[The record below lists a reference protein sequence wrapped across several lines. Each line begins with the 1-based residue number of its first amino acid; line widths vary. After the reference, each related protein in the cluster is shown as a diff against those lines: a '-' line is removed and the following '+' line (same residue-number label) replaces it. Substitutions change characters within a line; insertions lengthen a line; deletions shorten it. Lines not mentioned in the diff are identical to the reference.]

1 MRRLRGL
8 FPKLCDPD
16 ELAAAFDLTVRSK
29 RRRPDVAWMLFRRE
43 DVLERLAAA
52 LSAETWRPR
61 GFRQLLL
68 HDPKPRVI
76 ARSSIEDRVVHTAI
90 ARLLEPAILRRTVD
104 GDFACRVGGG
114 TQRAQLRLLELSRRH
129 EHVMHLDFR
138 SYFASI
144 DLEILR
150 GQLGRLV
157 ADRKFL
163 GVVDRLLESGR
174 GLQDGARARRHARMD
189 PDWPPPGRGLPMGA
203 VTSQLFAAHLYPNPL
218 DHFVKRELKVPGYV
232 RYVDDLFLFGDRR
245 AELRTWRDSVG
256 EFAADRL
263 HLRLKRAKAPVLACR
278 GVMHALG
285 MRVSREGLRPLP
297 RAFRKMKRR
306 VGAAVRGEWSLEGF
320 ERSVQG
326 VMGTLWFG

>member
-1 MRRLRGL
+1 MRRLRAL
-8 FPKLCDPD
+8 FQRLCDPD
-16 ELAAAFDLTVRSK
+16 ELAVALELTVRGK
-29 RRRPDVAWMLFRRE
+29 RRRSDVAWLLFRRE
-43 DVLERLAAA
+43 DVLELLAAELTA
-52 LSAETWRPR
+52 GTWRPR
-61 GFRQLLL
+61 RFRQLLL
-68 HDPKPRVI
+68 RDPKPRVI

-129 EHVMHLDFR
+129 EHVVHLDFR

-150 GQLGRLV
+150 TQLVRMV
-157 ADRKFL
+157 ADRQFL

-174 GLQDGARARRHARMD
+174 GLQDSALARRHARMD
-189 PDWPPPGRGLPMGA
+189 SDWPPPGRGLPMGA

-218 DHFVKRELKVPGYV
+218 DHFIKRELKVPGYV

-245 AELRTWRDSVG
+245 ADLGTWRDSVG

-263 HLRLKRAKAPVLACR
+263 HLRLKRANAPVLACR
-278 GVMHALG
+278 GVLHALG
-285 MRVSREGLRPLP
+285 VRVSREGLRPLP
-297 RAFRKMKRR
+297 RAFRRLKRR
-306 VGAAVRGEWSLEGF
+306 AGAAGRGERSLEEF